1 MRTVNT
7 DLLERLQK
15 DTICGVCYLIWM
27 FPRTQS
33 EVLKIIYNVDD
44 ASKVNPKP
52 VIKCR
57 EDMIVAGYLEDLD
70 KQIIRNKR
78 FVSTSK
84 PYIEYLEAIL
94 KREKRRVK
102 ISDDARR
109 AIDIIY
115 NSNWF
120 REIFK
125 TEYILR
131 KEDNYPMPAAMG
143 MYRNEKG
150 RLCVENA
157 IYIVATI
164 LHELAELSFV
174 FEEYLKERE
183 QVDVSRP
190 SIEDVVNTG
199 DFDKIAREYAPQID
213 PNILRRM
220 YLKLFLDSLTPLAFV
235 ELNRNVL
242 LIPRPV
248 AELFV
253 RAGRSA
259 HTLRLQGP
267 QSLSE
272 SVLEKLKGKD
282 IYNELIKLAGREK
295 KFYKNIEK
303 YVIEYFKQRL
313 EKI

>member
-1 MRTVNT
+1 MRTANT

-15 DTICGVCYLIWM
+15 DTICGACYLIWM

-33 EVLKIIYNVDD
+33 EVLKIIYNVNDP
-44 ASKVNPKP
+44 SKVNQKP

-57 EDMIVAGYLEDLD
+57 KDMVAAGYLEDLD

-84 PYIEYLEAIL
+84 PYIEYLENTL
-94 KREKRRVK
+94 KRERRRAK
-102 ISDDARR
+102 IGDDMRR

-131 KEDNYPMPAAMG
+131 KDNYPMPAAIG

-150 RLCVENA
+150 RLCVEDSL
-157 IYIVATI
+157 YIVATI
-164 LHELAELSFV
+164 LHELAELSFL
-174 FEEYLKERE
+174 FEEYLKERK

-190 SIEDVVNTG
+190 SIEEVVNSG
-199 DFDKIAREYAPQID
+199 DFDKIAREYANQVD

-220 YLKLFLDSLTPLAFV
+220 YLELFLDDLTPLAFV

-259 HTLRLQGP
+259 HTLRLLGP

-272 SVLEKLKGKD
+272 SVLEKLKEMG
-282 IYNELIKLAGREK
+282 IYEDLIKLAGGEE